1 MTLLSENIQED
12 LIRAAHRYAKN
23 YENFKEILPEDDF
36 VNLYFS
42 SEKIE
47 LNELLE
53 KLNCQCIPMIVS
65 SNNHLDLERIFK
77 EKSNNDINLILV
89 YMIYLINKEESSLD
103 FLIITFG
110 NLFISTM
117 YGFDYFFKAY
127 YFLLQKIRL
136 NSIYKRDQYFEERYF
151 EKFNNEILN
160 DKNLIEIL
168 GEDYFKYF
176 FLNYF
181 DEYIER
187 IKFYSNNTELE
198 EKLIPF
204 MQTFDTYKWLDE
216 KRRDCLIL
224 LGTVSNIFY
233 QEHCNNLN
241 DELRDTYIRKMV
253 EKSFENKNLIV

>member
-1 MTLLSENIQED
+1 MNIQED
-12 LIRAAHRYAKN
+12 LIRAAYKYAKN
-23 YENFKEILPEDDF
+23 YENFKEILSEDDF

-47 LNELLE
+47 PNELLE
-53 KLNCQCIPMIVS
+53 ELNCPVVPMIAS
-65 SNNHLDLERIFK
+65 SNNHLNLERIFK

-103 FLIITFG
+103 FLIIAFS
-110 NLFISTM
+110 NLFSFTM

-136 NSIYKRDQYFEERYF
+136 NSIHKREWYFEERYF
-151 EKFNNEILN
+151 EKFNNGLLD

-181 DEYIER
+181 DEYIKR
-187 IKFYSNNTELE
+187 IKFYSNNNELE

-204 MQTFDTYKWLDE
+204 MQAFDTYKWLDE
-216 KRRDCLIL
+216 KRKDYLIL
-224 LGTVSNIFY
+224 LGNASNIFY
-233 QEHCNNLN
+233 QEHYNNLSG
-241 DELRDTYIRKMV
+241 ELKNKYISKMV

>member
-1 MTLLSENIQED
+1 MTLSKDIQED
-12 LIRAAHRYAKN
+12 LIRAAHRYTKN
-23 YENFKEILPEDDF
+23 YESFKKILPEDDF

-47 LNELLE
+47 LNEILE
-53 KLNCQCIPMIVS
+53 ELNYPFVQIIVS
-65 SNNHLDLERIFK
+65 SNNHLNLERIFK
-77 EKSNNDINLILV
+77 KKSNNDINLILV

-204 MQTFDTYKWLDE
+204 MQAFDTYKWLDE
-216 KRRDCLIL
+216 KRKDYLIL
-224 LGTVSNIFY
+224 LGNVGNIFY
-233 QEHCNNLN
+233 QEHCNNLSG
-241 DELRDTYIRKMV
+241 ELKNKYISKMV
-253 EKSFENKNLIV
+253 EKSFENKNIIV

>member
-1 MTLLSENIQED
+1 MNIQED
-12 LIRAAHRYAKN
+12 LIRAAYKYAKN
-23 YENFKEILPEDDF
+23 YENFKELLPEDDF
-36 VNLYFS
+36 INLYFS

-47 LNELLE
+47 LNEILE
-53 KLNCQCIPMIVS
+53 KLNLPFVQMIVS
-65 SNNHLDLERIFK
+65 SNNHSELERIFK
-77 EKSNNDINLILV
+77 EKSNDNINLILV

-187 IKFYSNNTELE
+187 IKFYSNNNELE

-204 MQTFDTYKWLDE
+204 MQAFDTYKWLDE
-216 KRRDCLIL
+216 KRKDCLIL
-224 LGTVSNIFY
+224 LGNAGNIFY
-233 QEHCNNLN
+233 QEHCNNLSG
-241 DELRDTYIRKMV
+241 ELRNKYISKMV
-253 EKSFENKNLIV
+253 EKSFENKNIIV